1 MPFQAFEDYEREPLT
16 FPIRGKVYVVPSLG
30 YRDGIRLQ
38 QAIISGV
45 SIGTPEDEWRLLLG
59 TAWDEMT
66 ADNVPL
72 EALSRAA
79 LATMAD
85 YQYGRDAAVKVWES
99 DPEAL
104 AAALTAAT
112 QTSPTPTPSTSTA
125 AVAKT
130 RIPAST
136 SGTRTSRTTSKGK
149 AKAKASQS

>member
-1 MPFQAFEDYEREPLT
+1 MALKAFEDFASEPLA
-16 FPIRGKVYVVPSLG
+16 FPIGQKVYVVPSLG
-30 YRDGIRLQ
+30 YREGIRLQ
-38 QAIISGV
+38 QAIAGGP
-45 SIGTPEDEWRLLLG
+45 SIGTPEDEWRLVLG
-59 TAWDEMT
+59 SAWDEMT
-66 ADNVPL
+66 SDNLPL

-112 QTSPTPTPSTSTA
+112 QTSPIPTPSTSTA
-125 AVAKT
+125 AASAET
-130 RIPAST
+130 AST

-149 AKAKASQS
+149 AKARASQS

>member
-1 MPFQAFEDYEREPLT
+1 MALKAFEDFASEPLA
-16 FPIRGKVYVVPSLG
+16 FPIGKRVYVVPALG
-30 YRDGIRLQ
+30 YREGIRLQ
-38 QAIISGV
+38 QAIAGGP
-45 SIGTPEDEWRLLLG
+45 SIGTPEDEWRLVLG
-59 TAWDEMT
+59 SAWDEMT

-104 AAALTAAT
+104 AVALTAAT
-112 QTSPTPTPSTSTA
+112 QTSPTLTPSTSTA
-125 AVAKT
+125 AVTKT
-130 RIPAST
+130 RTPAST

-149 AKAKASQS
+149 AKARASQS